1 MLSRCSQQ
9 QFTKNH
15 KKINKRMNAFE
26 TYLPVVYPLTQA
38 KLLLYLRGQA
48 LHIALITD
56 TGDLY
61 RHIIDDIQEFKE
73 DVGYAFNDTFT
84 VLTLQPHSLHCRT
97 IAKGFSFLVSVP
109 TIGGKPMH
117 RALHKW
123 LSIQAFSELSSCAAS
138 HLDTCFF
145 PEDALT

>member
-1 MLSRCSQQ
+1 MTGCTPRSLCGRCTPYNI
-9 QFTKNH
+9 TK
-15 KKINKRMNAFE
+15 
-26 TYLPVVYPLTQA
+26 
-38 KLLLYLRGQA
+38 G
-48 LHIALITD
+48 IT
-56 TGDLY
+56 TRNNTPG
-61 RHIIDDIQEFKE
+61 F
-73 DVGYAFNDTFT
+73 FST
-84 VLTLQPHSLHCRT
+84 VLPYFCRFRRRRVGSVSQKPSPHRKSTEFLLILKSRFVIFNPLQNCVGNPTLQPHSLHCRT